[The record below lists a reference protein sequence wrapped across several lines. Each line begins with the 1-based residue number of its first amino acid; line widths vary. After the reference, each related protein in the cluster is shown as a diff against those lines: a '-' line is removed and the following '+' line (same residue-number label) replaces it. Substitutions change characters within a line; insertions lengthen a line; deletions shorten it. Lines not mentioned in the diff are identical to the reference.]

1 MDNRTIKR
9 FRITNVEGPSD
20 RGNLNQFHD
29 YIFEIDLDPGSPYE
43 LIKAKILVTLFD
55 TAFFALRPGDPRQS
69 PYLEEGRSRLAH
81 YVISTLHSLP
91 PFSASAFPMK
101 LNPTVE
107 EVSNLRSIDPARVEM
122 SNWQDVPTQTSSE
135 TRRVFISCGQ
145 QSAEE
150 IVLGKAIVQAAKD
163 QTGIDG
169 YFAEYQHSLDGL
181 TRNIFN
187 AIHSASAF
195 IAVIHRRDK
204 LPTDLS
210 EYRGSVWIEQEIAI
224 AAFLAQSLGLR
235 IPARVYVQKGIRRE
249 GVRGYIHLNPIEF
262 ESNEDVINDLEKFWP
277 EIK

>member
-1 MDNRTIKR
+1 MDNRLIKC

-20 RGNLNQFHD
+20 RGNLDQFHD
-29 YIFEIDLDPGSPYE
+29 YIFELELDPGSPYKP
-43 LIKAKILVTLFD
+43 IKAKALVTLFD
-55 TAFFALRPGDPRQS
+55 TALFALGPDNPRQS
-69 PYLEEGRSRLAH
+69 PYLEEGRLRIAQ
-81 YVISTLHSLP
+81 YVISTLQSLP

-107 EVSNLRSIDPARVEM
+107 EVSNLQSIDPTRVSM
-122 SNWQDVPTQTSSE
+122 SEWRDAPTQTSSE

-150 IVLGKAIVQAAKD
+150 VALGKAIAQATKT

-169 YFAEYQHSLDGL
+169 YFAEDQHSLDGL

-204 LPTDLS
+204 LQTDLS

-224 AAFLAQSLGLR
+224 AAFLVQSLGLR
-235 IPARVYVQKGIRRE
+235 IPARVYVQAGVRRE

-262 ESNEDVINDLEKFWP
+262 ESNEDVINNLQMFWP